1 MINGERMKKGIY
13 CVLLCIL
20 NIVLLCACGVG
31 RSSAENSLP
40 ELVIGGAE
48 YAPYFYTDT
57 DEYTGIDVELATEA
71 CRRMGYRPV
80 FVSLDLEN
88 RSKALVSGEV
98 DCLWTCLTMDGREN
112 EYTWAGPYLYTRRV
126 YVVPQ
131 DSNIQTVEDLTGKKI
146 SMQAGSTSEEIVL
159 SGQTK
164 ELEAVKSFAAYQSLG
179 EVFMALRREYVD
191 AMIGHEGAL
200 KLYTEQYPGEYRY
213 LNMNLVQSKLGVA
226 FRRGDNEELA
236 EQLTRTFTE
245 MTEDGTT
252 AAILE
257 KYGLD
262 VEQNLYEGMEE

>member
-1 MINGERMKKGIY
+1 M
-13 CVLLCIL
+13 
-20 NIVLLCACGVG
+20 
-31 RSSAENSLP
+31 ENSLP

-88 RSKALVSGEV
+88 RAKALSNGSV
-98 DCLWTCLTMDGREN
+98 DCLWTCLTMDGRED

-131 DSNIQTVEDLTGKKI
+131 NSSIQNAEDLAGKKV
-146 SMQAGSTSEEIVL
+146 SVQAASTSEEIM
-159 SGQTK
+159 
-164 ELEAVKSFAAYQSLG
+164 LEGKVEALNKVDTFVVYQSLG
-179 EVFMALRREYVD
+179 EVFMALRRGYVD

-200 KLYTEQYPGEYRY
+200 KIYTEQYPGEYRY
-213 LNMNLVQSKLGVA
+213 LAMDLIRSRLGVA
-226 FRRGDNEELA
+226 FRKGEHEELA
-236 EQLTRTFTE
+236 AQLTQTLQE

-262 VEQNLYEGMEE
+262 VEQNLYGGTR

>member
-1 MINGERMKKGIY
+1 MKKGII
-13 CVLLCIL
+13 CVALSIL

-88 RSKALVSGEV
+88 RAKALSKGNV
-98 DCLWTCLTMDGREN
+98 DCLWTCLTMDGRED

-131 DSNIQTVEDLTGKKI
+131 DSNIQNAEDLAGKKV
-146 SMQAGSTSEEIVL
+146 SVQAGSTSEEIML
-159 SGQTK
+159 EGQV
-164 ELEAVKSFAAYQSLG
+164 EALNQVDSFAVYQSLG
-179 EVFMALRREYVD
+179 EVFMALRRGYVD

-200 KLYTEQYPGEYRY
+200 KIYTEQYPGEYRY
-213 LNMNLVQSKLGVA
+213 LDMNLIRSKLGVA
-226 FRRGDNEELA
+226 FRKGENEELA
-236 EQLTRTFTE
+236 ALLTQTLSE

-252 AAILE
+252 AQILE

-262 VEQNLYEGMEE
+262 VEQNLYGGTE

>member
-1 MINGERMKKGIY
+1 M
-13 CVLLCIL
+13 
-20 NIVLLCACGVG
+20 
-31 RSSAENSLP
+31 ENSLP

-88 RSKALVSGEV
+88 RAKALSNGSV
-98 DCLWTCLTMDGREN
+98 DCLWTCLTMDGRED
-112 EYTWAGPYLYTRRV
+112 EYPWAGPYLYTRRV

-131 DSNIQTVEDLTGKKI
+131 NSSIQNAEDLAGKKV
-146 SMQAGSTSEEIVL
+146 SVQAASTSEEIM
-159 SGQTK
+159 
-164 ELEAVKSFAAYQSLG
+164 LEGKVEALNKVDTFVVYQSLG
-179 EVFMALRREYVD
+179 EVFMALRRGYVD

-200 KLYTEQYPGEYRY
+200 KIYTEQYPGEYRY
-213 LNMNLVQSKLGVA
+213 LAMDLIRSRLGVA
-226 FRRGDNEELA
+226 FRKGEHEELA
-236 EQLTRTFTE
+236 AQLTQTLQE

-262 VEQNLYEGMEE
+262 VEQNLYGGTR

>member
-1 MINGERMKKGIY
+1 MKKRLYFILV
-13 CVLLCIL
+13 CIVNMVLLCS
-20 NIVLLCACGVG
+20 CSKGA
-31 RSSAENSLP
+31 SSSDASLP
-40 ELVIGGAE
+40 ELIIGGAE

-126 YVVPQ
+126 YVVPR
-131 DSNIQTVEDLTGKKI
+131 DSDIQTVEDLTGKKI

-159 SGQTK
+159 SGQVK

-179 EVFMALRREYVD
+179 EVFMALRRGYVD

-226 FRRGDNEELA
+226 FRKGDNEELA

-262 VEQNLYEGMEE
+262 VEQNLYGGMEE

>member
-1 MINGERMKKGIY
+1 MKKGII
-13 CVLLCIL
+13 CVALSIL

-31 RSSAENSLP
+31 SFSAENSLP

-71 CRRMGYRPV
+71 CKRMGYRPV
-80 FVSLDLEN
+80 FVTLDLNN
-88 RSKALVSGEV
+88 RAKALKNGVV
-98 DCLWTCLTMDGREN
+98 DCLWTCLTMDGRED

-131 DSNIQTVEDLTGKKI
+131 DSEIKSAEDLAGKKV
-146 SMQAGSTSEEIVL
+146 SVQAGSTSEEIML
-159 SGQTK
+159 GGQV
-164 ELEAVKSFAAYQSLG
+164 EALNKVGTFVVYQSLG
-179 EVFMALRREYVD
+179 EVFMALRRGYVD

-200 KLYTEQYPGEYRY
+200 KIYTEQYPGEYRY
-213 LNMNLVQSKLGVA
+213 LDMNLMRSRVGVA
-226 FRRGDNEELA
+226 FRKGENEELA
-236 EQLTRTFTE
+236 AKLTQTLQE

-262 VEQNLYEGMEE
+262 VEQNLYGGTQ

>member
-1 MINGERMKKGIY
+1 MKKGIY

-57 DEYTGIDVELATEA
+57 DAYTGIDVELATEA

-80 FVSLDLEN
+80 FVSLDLDN
-88 RSKALVSGEV
+88 RAKALSNGSV
-98 DCLWTCLTMDGREN
+98 DCLWTCLTMDGRED

-131 DSNIQTVEDLTGKKI
+131 NSGIRSAEDLAGKKV
-146 SMQAGSTSEEIVL
+146 SVQAGSTSEEIML
-159 SGQTK
+159 EGQV
-164 ELEAVKSFAAYQSLG
+164 EALNRVDSFAVYQSLG
-179 EVFMALRREYVD
+179 EVFMALRRGYVD
-191 AMIGHEGAL
+191 AMIGHEGSL
-200 KLYTEQYPGEYRY
+200 KIYTEQYPGEYRY
-213 LNMNLVQSKLGVA
+213 LDMNLIRSKLGVA
-226 FRRGDNEELA
+226 FRKGENEELA
-236 EQLTRTFTE
+236 ALLTQTLQE

-252 AAILE
+252 AQILE

-262 VEQNLYEGMEE
+262 VEQNLYGGTE

>member
-1 MINGERMKKGIY
+1 MKKGII
-13 CVLLCIL
+13 CVALSIL
-20 NIVLLCACGVG
+20 NIVLLCACGAG
-31 RSSAENSLP
+31 RFSAENSLP

-80 FVSLDLEN
+80 FVTLDLEN
-88 RSKALVSGEV
+88 RAKTLANGNV
-98 DCLWTCLTMDGREN
+98 DCFWTCLTMDGRED

-131 DSNIQTVEDLTGKKI
+131 DSDIRSAEDLAGKKV
-146 SMQAGSTSEEIVL
+146 SVQAGSTSEEIML
-159 SGQTK
+159 EGQV
-164 ELEAVKSFAAYQSLG
+164 EALDKVDTFAVYKSLG
-179 EVFMALRREYVD
+179 EVFMALRRGYVD

-200 KLYTEQYPGEYRY
+200 KIYTEQYPGEYRY
-213 LNMNLVQSKLGVA
+213 LDMNLMRSRLGVA
-226 FRRGDNEELA
+226 FRKGENEELA
-236 EQLTRTFTE
+236 TQLTQTLNE

-262 VEQNLYEGMEE
+262 VEQNLYGGTR